1 MTDRGNVRSGPM
13 DDQSRAS
20 SLTGEPD
27 RASRPASDAGRVSVF
42 LAIALVAVLVIIGLV
57 VDGAGRIRATQR
69 ADNLAAEA
77 ARAGGQA
84 IDVAAAIGGAPKV
97 VDPEQAREAAQRY
110 LAALGEPGVT
120 GTAEPSADGEHLTV
134 TVSITY
140 DTAMLDLFGFADTY
154 VERGTATVE
163 LVTTSD

>member
-1 MTDRGNVRSGPM
+1 M
-13 DDQSRAS
+13 
-20 SLTGEPD
+20 
-27 RASRPASDAGRVSVF
+27 SVF

-57 VDGAGRIRATQR
+57 VDGAGRVRAMQR

-84 IDVAAAIGGAPKV
+84 IDVAAAVDGDAKV
-97 VDPEQAREAAQRY
+97 VDPEDARNAANLY
-110 LAALGEPGVT
+110 LARLDEPGVT

-134 TVSITY
+134 TVWITY
-140 DTAMLDLFGFADTY
+140 DTAMLDLFGFPDTY
-154 VERGTATVE
+154 VTRGTATVE